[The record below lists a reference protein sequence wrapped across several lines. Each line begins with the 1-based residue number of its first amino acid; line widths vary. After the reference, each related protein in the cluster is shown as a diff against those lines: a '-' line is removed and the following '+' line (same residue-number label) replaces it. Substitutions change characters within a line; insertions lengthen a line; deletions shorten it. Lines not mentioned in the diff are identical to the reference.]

1 MKTLVST
8 IVLIVLLLSMI
19 SSCKKTTEPVPNN
32 TKDISGQWKWIYS
45 WLDGPMSDS
54 NPRTPQNTGVQ
65 EIIVFKDNHTWL
77 KTQNNI
83 HIDSGTFS
91 TGHGSFTPYT
101 GAYVYIY
108 DSIVYYRN
116 GISEKGTQDYYEI
129 SNDTLMFCGCFAG
142 LYAKSDPTEGA
153 SKRYIKQK

>member
-1 MKTLVST
+1 MKTKSSIILF
-8 IVLIVLLLSMI
+8 LILFLSMNF
-19 SSCKKTTEPVPNN
+19 SCKKAPEPVSNN
-32 TKDISGQWKWIYS
+32 TKDITGQWNWINS
-45 WLDGPMSDS
+45 WMDGPISDS
-54 NPRTPQNTGVQ
+54 NPKTPQNTGIQ
-65 EIIVFKDNHTWL
+65 EIIKFNSNKTWL
-77 KTQNNI
+77 KIQNSI

-91 TGHGSFTPYT
+91 TGHGSYIPYP
-101 GAYVYIY
+101 GSYVYIY
-108 DSIVYYRN
+108 DSVVYYRN